1 MTIGIASLMKL
12 ENGNGDPQFSLDLV
26 TAFLVVE
33 SISTKV
39 LSLGEKDKKEDR
51 KEDRNEDRTTLT
63 SDHINV
69 YNAIKLNPTI
79 KYDQLMDNLGLSK
92 SKVYHIITVLKETRY
107 IERQGGTKR
116 PKWEILKELKV

>member
-1 MTIGIASLMKL
+1 LL

-33 SISTKV
+33 SISKKV
-39 LSLGEKDKKEDR
+39 LSLGEKDRNEDR
-51 KEDRNEDRTTLT
+51 KDRNEDRTILT
-63 SDHINV
+63 ADHVNV

-92 SKVYHIITVLKETRY
+92 SKIYHIITILKETRY